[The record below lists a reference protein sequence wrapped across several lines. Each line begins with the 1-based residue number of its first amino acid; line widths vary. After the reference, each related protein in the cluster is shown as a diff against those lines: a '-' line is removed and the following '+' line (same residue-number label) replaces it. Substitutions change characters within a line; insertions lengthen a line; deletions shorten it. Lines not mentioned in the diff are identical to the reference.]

1 MSDIYI
7 CLITGNPGFDW
18 CYKDFLNCIGLPYT
32 ILEQPGHN
40 KHTLNTINNLNI
52 VNNTNKKYLHFCINY
67 HYDKICNILEEQNNV
82 ILLGHSVGSWL
93 IIHIY
98 NKLKKNNYEKS
109 KKIKQIHLLT
119 PTICDLDK
127 NNDKEFFLKIVKIIV
142 QIVILFPKN
151 IIKLILCLL
160 FDKFTS
166 NNMIDRID
174 NNILNN
180 ITNLYMEEK
189 KYIKNIPSK
198 IVDINKYFIHISK
211 NDLYTPLI
219 TRKKLAEKFKKYKEY
234 NIKHD
239 FIQYKKEYIKIA
251 KNINKLIIF

>member
-1 MSDIYI
+1 MSNIYI

-18 CYKDFLNCIGLPYT
+18 CYKNFLNYIGLPYT
-32 ILEQPGHN
+32 ILEHPGHN
-40 KHTLNTINNLNI
+40 KNTINDLNI
-52 VNNTNKKYLHFCINY
+52 INNTNYKYLNFCIDY
-67 HYDKICNILEEQNNV
+67 HYGKICNILEKQNNV
-82 ILLGHSVGSWL
+82 ILLGHSVGAWL

-98 NKLKKNNYEKS
+98 NRLKKKNYKKS

-151 IIKLILCLL
+151 IIKLILSLL

-180 ITNLYMEEK
+180 ITNLYIEEK
-189 KYIKNIPSK
+189 KYIKNIP
-198 IVDINKYFIHISK
+198 INILDINKYVIHISK

-219 TRKKLAEKFKKYKEY
+219 TRNKIKHKFKNYKEY

-251 KNINKLIIF
+251 QNINKMIK